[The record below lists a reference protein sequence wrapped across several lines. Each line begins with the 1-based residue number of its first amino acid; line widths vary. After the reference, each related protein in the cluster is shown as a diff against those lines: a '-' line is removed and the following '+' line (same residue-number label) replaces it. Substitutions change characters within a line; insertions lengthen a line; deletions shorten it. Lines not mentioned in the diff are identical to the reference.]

1 MCEKKNVL
9 LIKTLEN
16 TCAFSYLK
24 DVLNNG
30 DDDVQTKQ
38 IPSMSWLWPSN
49 DLCYKYALAGG
60 WPIPDWIPYPVLSR
74 SLCITAV
81 TILPLIV
88 PLIIFNKYNMC
99 GATADLLSQSVAG
112 PVTQAWSQL
121 QKKNDDVCL
130 SRFESLRWTASQVW
144 YRPSV
149 ITETAV
155 CHKLPAALMD
165 NLLVD
170 IVRGRNM

>member
-1 MCEKKNVL
+1 MYFCTLRMCWTMVMMMCKQSRFPLCSDYDPQMIFVINML
-9 LIKTLEN
+9 LLV
-16 TCAFSYLK
+16 AGQYLTGFLIRSCLAPF
-24 DVLNNG
+24 VSLLFH
-30 DDDVQTKQ
+30 
-38 IPSMSWLWPSN
+38 PSSHCSPH
-49 DLCYKYALAGG
+49 
-60 WPIPDWIPYPVLSR
+60 
-74 SLCITAV
+74 
-81 TILPLIV
+81 
-88 PLIIFNKYNMC
+88 IFNKYNMF

-112 PVTQAWSQL
+112 PVTQTWSQL
-121 QKKNDDVCL
+121 QRKNDDVCL
-130 SRFESLRWTASQVW
+130 SRFEPLRWTASQMW